1 MERLKHVVQINIVLG
16 LWLLAAPFVLG
27 YSGST
32 VELAVSE
39 TAGAWLIAFAWW
51 MLVAESGQIAAGV
64 LQMLGGIGLAAAPF
78 MLHYER
84 MSRAFDNDVIVGV
97 LCFLVSAIA
106 TWVVASRLRVA

>member
-1 MERLKHVVQINIVLG
+1 MEHLKHVVQLNIVLG

-32 VELAVSE
+32 VELTTSE
-39 TAGAWLIAFAWW
+39 TAGVWLIAFAWW

-78 MLHYER
+78 ALHYQR
-84 MSRAFDNDVIVGV
+84 MSRPFDNDVVIGV
-97 LCFLVSAIA
+97 LCILVSAIA
-106 TWVVASRLRVA
+106 TWMVASRLRVA